1 VVEVDGTNVGRSRRA
16 AVAAALLVVVGVL
29 VWGGP
34 SASSAVVT
42 TTLAPTADAYVDANK
57 PSTRYGTDLQLVSD
71 HSPIRES
78 YLRFDLRG
86 ITGPIQQARLRIH
99 VADVTDAG
107 SPNAGAV
114 ARIVDNGWTE
124 AAVTYSNRPTGW
136 GADIA
141 ALGRVTRNTWVT
153 VDVTTAVAAGS
164 TVTVGI
170 RTPDSNGAYFDSRQA
185 TATAPQLVVTSGSP
199 DATTTT
205 APTTTTSA
213 ATTTTTTVPSTTAVP
228 ATTSTTST
236 TSTTV
241 PGGGGPVTVLPVADT
256 FVDASKP
263 TTPYGTTA
271 RATVDASPVRE
282 MYLRFDLTAIAGP
295 IRQARLQLH
304 VADVSDAQSPSGGD
318 VASITD
324 TGWSESTVT
333 YASRPTGWGATVAT
347 IGKVTRNSW
356 IEVPV
361 TAAVTSGAVV
371 TVGLRST
378 NGDGATYDARELAAT
393 APRLVLLA
401 GTVPTGLD
409 AVDAACQGYLLAS
422 NGPTVSDGAIR
433 EGSGIEVGLAN
444 PGMYWIHNDSGDIA
458 RIFAVDATGAT
469 RRTYVLGGA
478 TATDIE
484 DIDAGPGPVPGVP
497 YLYVADIGDNS
508 ERRTNAAIYRV
519 PEPTVTAGATVTLTG
534 VDTLWISYPDGPHNA
549 ESLVVDPQTGD
560 MVVIAKPAAGGPAA
574 VYRAPANLADGS
586 HTVLV
591 RVGTLPLPPGS
602 TNVTTAADVSPDGSE
617 LVVRTYAAVLLWHRA
632 PGTSIADAL
641 ATAPCQ
647 GPVPPESQGEAAA
660 FHSDGRG
667 YVTMSEGAGPVLHQ
681 YDAP

>member
-1 VVEVDGTNVGRSRRA
+1 VVEVDGTHVERSRRA
-16 AVAAALLVVVGVL
+16 AVAAALVVLVGVV

-57 PSTRYGTDLQLVSD
+57 PSTRYGTDAQLVAD

-78 YLRFDLRG
+78 YLRFDLG
-86 ITGPIQQARLRIH
+86 TITGPIQQARLRIH

-141 ALGRVTRNTWVT
+141 TLGRVTRNTWVT

-199 DATTTT
+199 DTTTT
-205 APTTTTSA
+205 SAATSTTSA
-213 ATTTTTTVPSTTAVP
+213 ATTTTTAVPSTTTVP

-241 PGGGGPVTVLPVADT
+241 PGGGPVTVLPVADT

-263 TTPYGTTA
+263 TTPYGTTS
-271 RATVDASPVRE
+271 RMTVDASPVRE
-282 MYLRFDLTAIAGP
+282 LYLRFDLSGIAGP

-304 VADVSDAQSPSGGD
+304 VADVSDAQSPSGGN
-318 VASITD
+318 VASLAD
-324 TGWSESTVT
+324 TGWAESTVT
-333 YASRPTGWGATVAT
+333 YASRPTGWGGTVAT
-347 IGKVTRNSW
+347 IGKVARNSW

-361 TAAVTSGAVV
+361 TSAVTSGAVV
-371 TVGLRST
+371 TLGLRST

-393 APRLVLLA
+393 APRLVVLA

-409 AVDAACQGYLLAS
+409 AVDAACQGYLVAS
-422 NGPTVSDGAIR
+422 NGPTLSDGAIR

-444 PGMYWIHNDSGDIA
+444 PDVYWVHNDSGDTA

-484 DIDAGPGPVPGVP
+484 DIDAGPGPLPGVP

-508 ERRTNAAIYRV
+508 EHRTNAAIYRV
-519 PEPTVTAGATVTLTG
+519 PEPAVTAGPTVTLAG
-534 VDTLWISYPDGPHNA
+534 VETLWISYPDGPHNA
-549 ESLVVDPQTGD
+549 ESLVVDPQTGE
-560 MVVIAKPAAGGPAA
+560 MFVIAKPASGGPAA
-574 VYRAPANLADGS
+574 VYRAPANLAAGS
-586 HTVLV
+586 HTVLT
-591 RVGTLPLPPGS
+591 RAGTLQLPTGS

-617 LVVRTYAAVLLWHRA
+617 LVVRTYAAVLVWHRQA
-632 PGTSIADAL
+632 STSVADAL

-647 GPVPPESQGEAAA
+647 GPVPPESQGEAVA
-660 FHSDGRG
+660 FHTDGRG